1 MDEYDGLRK
10 KNPIK
15 KGEKTTIEA
24 KKSSTHLLSFSLTTH
39 FPLSSVL
46 PPYPW

>member
-15 KGEKTTIEA
+15 KGEKTTIEHRWGVQRA
-24 KKSSTHLLSFSLTTH
+24 PWAGWLWGSGKK
-39 FPLSSVL
+39 
-46 PPYPW
+46 